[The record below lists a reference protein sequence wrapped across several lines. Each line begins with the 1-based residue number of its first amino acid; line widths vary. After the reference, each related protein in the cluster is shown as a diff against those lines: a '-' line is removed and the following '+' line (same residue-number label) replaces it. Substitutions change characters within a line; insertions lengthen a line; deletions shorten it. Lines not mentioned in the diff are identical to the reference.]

1 MSEYPIY
8 VKSRTKQVPCGM
20 STEIRVADLVRQGY
34 KSKEIAK
41 IIGVS
46 YKTVESHREK
56 IRKKL
61 NITQKKTN
69 LRAFLLSVM

>member
-1 MSEYPIY
+1 
-8 VKSRTKQVPCGM
+8 M

-61 NITQKKTN
+61 NITQKKDQPARVSTFGHV
-69 LRAFLLSVM
+69 AFPALIEFLPIWGREGR